1 MHIITLGGYG
11 HFGGLLSCQLAKE
24 PIRLTIAG
32 RSKQKAEQF
41 IQKNLTQA
49 AATVYAAAID
59 ARDISLAEHLREL
72 QADLVIYTIGPFQEQ
87 DYHVA
92 RSCILAG
99 SHYLDL
105 ADARDYVANF
115 SELDHLAKAQ
125 GVTALGGAS
134 TLPAL
139 SSAVIA
145 HFLPYF
151 QQLTH
156 LDYAI
161 SLGNKTTR
169 GEATV
174 SAILSYCGKPF
185 TTLIQNRMHS
195 VYGWQSTHRMDFAT
209 AMGQR
214 WISNC
219 DIPDLALFPAMY
231 PTLQTQRF
239 YAGLELGILHLGLW
253 GLTWLVR
260 WRLISNLAAWC
271 KPIIRLGEYFHHFG
285 SENSSMIMHLSG
297 IDHRGEALNIE
308 WRLLAQ
314 DNHGPIIPTIPAL
327 ILARRIAR
335 GEIFSS
341 GAAPCTE
348 RITLHEFTQAVS
360 HLHIQQ
366 SVHYNGQDINIDL
379 SNQIIMDKK

>member
-11 HFGGLLSCQLAKE
+11 HFGGLLSCQLANE
-24 PIRLTIAG
+24 SIHLTIAG

-41 IQKNLTQA
+41 IQQNLTE
-49 AATVYAAAID
+49 ATATISAVAID
-59 ARDISLAEHLREL
+59 AQDLNLAEHLRKL
-72 QADLVIYTIGPFQEQ
+72 QADLVIYTIGPFQGQ

-99 SHYLDL
+99 CHYLDL

-115 SELDHLAKAQ
+115 AELDHLAKAH

-145 HFLPYF
+145 HFLPHF

-161 SLGNKTTR
+161 NLGNQTTR

-185 TTLIQNRMHS
+185 TTLIQNHMHK
-195 VYGWQSTHRMDFAT
+195 VYGWQNTHRMDFNPAL
-209 AMGQR
+209 GR
-214 WISNC
+214 CWVSNC
-219 DIPDLALFPAMY
+219 DVPDLALFPTKY

-239 YAGLELGILHLGLW
+239 YAGLELGFLHLGLW

-271 KPIIRLGEYFHHFG
+271 KPIIWLGERFRYFG
-285 SENSSMIMHLSG
+285 SANSGMVIHLSG
-297 IDHRGEALNIE
+297 KDQQGEALNIE
-308 WRLLAQ
+308 WQLLAQ
-314 DNHGPIIPTIPAL
+314 DNHGPLIPTIPAL
-327 ILARRIAR
+327 ILARRLAR
-335 GEIFSS
+335 GETFSS
-341 GAAPCTE
+341 GAAPCIE
-348 RITLHEFTQAVS
+348 RISLHEFTQALA

-366 SVHYNGQDINIDL
+366 SVRYNGKAVDID
-379 SNQIIMDKK
+379 